1 MATETESKAR
11 KTGVFVKMDPELH
24 RSLKIRAIENGTS
37 LESLVSN
44 ILSSGLNLAPNKG
57 ENRGRRGRR
66 TE

>member
-1 MATETESKAR
+1 MATEIEPKAR

-44 ILSSGLNLAPNKG
+44 ILSSGLNLAPKG